1 MFVGVTGH
9 DFLLHVVRWLMSLIL
24 TSVLTVATPA
34 PVVNVFDT
42 LPRPVLA
49 GHRGGLALY
58 PENTLTGF
66 SAALS
71 DYPGMVLEFDVR
83 PLKDG
88 TLVVA
93 HDDTVDRVST
103 NTTGRV
109 ADMSGTQWSK
119 VRIRDPRGGDAP
131 ASTFQEVIDEYGGT
145 DVPLLVELKDPK
157 LADKFV
163 EMVWPIRDQT
173 IVASFD
179 RTIVSRL
186 VRTGFKTM
194 QLSTR
199 PPDIVPG
206 VYCLGI
212 NQKNITTQSVADAN
226 SAGVETWTYTP
237 NTQTDVD
244 RLIGLGVTGI
254 ITNDPRL
261 VIPS

>member
-1 MFVGVTGH
+1 
-9 DFLLHVVRWLMSLIL
+9 MSILI
-24 TSVLTVATPA
+24 SVLSVATPT
-34 PVVNVFDT
+34 PVVGAFDD
-42 LPRPVLA
+42 LPRPVLS
-49 GHRGGLALY
+49 GHRGGLSLY
-58 PENTLTGF
+58 PENTLAGF
-66 SAALS
+66 KAALVEH
-71 DYPGMVLEFDVR
+71 PGMVLEFDVR
-83 PLKDG
+83 PIKDG

-93 HDDTVDRVST
+93 HDATIDRVST
-103 NTTGRV
+103 NTTGKIS
-109 ADMSGTQWSK
+109 DLTPEQWSK
-119 VRIRDPRGGDAP
+119 VRISDPRGGDVP
-131 ASTFQEVIDEYGGT
+131 ATTLQQVIDEYGGT

-157 LADKFV
+157 LADKFI
-163 EMVWPIRDQT
+163 EMVWPIRHQT
-173 IVASFD
+173 VVASFD
-179 RTIVSRL
+179 RTIVTRL
-186 VRTGFKTM
+186 VKTGFKTM

-199 PPDIVPG
+199 PPDIIPG